1 MAFIYSNS
9 GKTAYGVKKYIVDT
23 VAEISTLP
31 KNVTI
36 GSTVFVIEDS
46 STYMLNNKKEWVKII
61 ITAGTVLPDDEIP
74 EDPTDGV
81 LDGGT
86 IVAPMS

>member
-36 GSTVFVIEDS
+36 GSTVFAIEDS

-74 EDPTDGV
+74 EDSTDGV

-86 IVAPMS
+86 IVAPML